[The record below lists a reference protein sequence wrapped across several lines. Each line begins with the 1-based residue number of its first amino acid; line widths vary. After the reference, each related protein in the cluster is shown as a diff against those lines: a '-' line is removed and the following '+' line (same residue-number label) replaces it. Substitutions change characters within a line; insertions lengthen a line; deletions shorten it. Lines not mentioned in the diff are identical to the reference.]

1 MDTFLNKL
9 SLSLTMISL
18 THLTIHSQAKFST
31 NQLKM
36 GVLMSMK
43 DVTLTTKVNKSQLK
57 TFMLFFKVML
67 KQQEVK
73 FSKVM
78 KTQKFSY
85 ITQIMEH
92 LVLLVCHL
100 VIMFMLINSKL
111 LSIICMITKC
121 TSR

>member
-1 MDTFLNKL
+1 
-9 SLSLTMISL
+9 
-18 THLTIHSQAKFST
+18 
-31 NQLKM
+31 
-36 GVLMSMK
+36 MSMK
-43 DVTLTTKVNKSQLK
+43 GVTLTTKVNKSQLK

>member
-1 MDTFLNKL
+1 
-9 SLSLTMISL
+9 
-18 THLTIHSQAKFST
+18 
-31 NQLKM
+31 
-36 GVLMSMK
+36 MSMK

>member
-18 THLTIHSQAKFST
+18 THLTIHSQVKFST
-31 NQLKM
+31 NQLKL